1 MTAAE
6 DGAYD
11 FDAPIDR
18 RGTGCVKWDLLGRAF
33 GNPDLI
39 PLWIA
44 DTDFA
49 APDEV
54 VAALRA
60 RLNHPVFGYT
70 TAPDDFAPSL
80 RDWLAR
86 RHGWRPDASWIVP
99 AEGLVAAVA
108 MAMNALT
115 REGDSVVIQPP
126 VYDPFFG
133 VVEANGRRLALNPL
147 RRSAA
152 GRWEMDLAGLE
163 ALFEGGARCMILCS
177 PHNPV
182 GRVWTAGELSELAS
196 LCARYGVFIISDDI
210 HSDLALGPVPYTPIG
225 AVPGVDPDRLVSCYA
240 PGKTFNLAGLKGSAV
255 VIPGERARKSFCAYQ
270 ERFHGC
276 KPSATAFAAF
286 VAAYRSGDAYAD
298 GLARYVSGNARYAR
312 EFIASSIPSLAAE
325 EPEGT
330 FLMLVDCST
339 LGLESWDLV
348 NFFKDEAGVL
358 FSRGAAYGE
367 ATKAYVRMN
376 IGCPRSTLE
385 TALGRVG
392 DACRGKT
399 GR

>member
-1 MTAAE
+1 MKAA
-6 DGAYD
+6 GGVAHD
-11 FDAPIDR
+11 FDAVIDR

-33 GNPDLI
+33 GNPDII

-49 APDEV
+49 VPDEV

-60 RLNHPVFGYT
+60 RLTHPVFGYST
-70 TAPDDFAPSL
+70 TPDDFSPSL

-115 REGDSVVIQPP
+115 LEGDAVVVQPP
-126 VYDPFFG
+126 VYDPFYG
-133 VVEANGRRLALNPL
+133 IVEANGRRLALNPL
-147 RRSAA
+147 RRSAD
-152 GRWEMDLAGLE
+152 GRWEMDLVGLE
-163 ALFEGGARCMILCS
+163 ALFAAGARCMILCS

-182 GRVWTAGELSELAS
+182 GRVWSAGELSELAS
-196 LCARYGVFIISDDI
+196 LCASYGVFIISDDI
-210 HSDLALGPVPYTPIG
+210 HSDLALGPIPYTPIG
-225 AVPGVDPDRLVSCYA
+225 AVSGVDLDRLVSCYA
-240 PGKTFNLAGLKGSAV
+240 PSKTFNLAGLKGSAV
-255 VIPGERARKSFCAYQ
+255 VIPGGQTRKSFCAYQ

-286 VAAYRSGDAYAD
+286 VAAYRTGDVYAD
-298 GLARYVSGNARYAR
+298 GLARYVASNARYAS
-312 EFIASSIPSLAAE
+312 EYIASSIPVLAAA

-330 FLMLVDCST
+330 FLMLVDCSS

-348 NFFKDEAGVL
+348 NFFKDEASVL

-367 ATKAYVRMN
+367 ATNAYVRMN

-385 TALGRVG
+385 TALGRVR

-399 GR
+399 ER